1 MYAYRR
7 KGVPVKLL
15 KGKLILIVLLLAVW
29 AGLAYPLDTQELA
42 VAAVVALLIIV
53 LPLGSAG
60 VFGEI
65 RTSPRALLFGVAYVF
80 VFLAELLKANIDVA
94 FRVLQPELPIRP
106 GIVRV
111 RTNLHTRLGRTLL
124 ANSITLTPGTITV
137 DTDGDVFYVHWINVA
152 TEDIEEATNRI
163 VAKFERYLEV
173 VCG

>member
-1 MYAYRR
+1 M
-7 KGVPVKLL
+7 KLL
-15 KGKLILIVLLLAVW
+15 KGKLVLLVLLLAVW
-29 AGLAYPLDTQELA
+29 AALTYPLDQQELA
-42 VAAVVALLIIV
+42 VAAIVALIILV

-60 VFGEI
+60 VFGEL
-65 RTSPRALLFGVAYVF
+65 RTSPRALVYGVAYVF

-94 FRVLQPELPIRP
+94 FRVLRPELPIRP

-111 RTNLHTRLGRTLL
+111 RTNLQSRLGRMLL

-137 DTDGDVFYVHWINVA
+137 DTDGEVFYVHWINVA
-152 TEDIEEATNRI
+152 GEDIEDATKRI

>member
-1 MYAYRR
+1 
-7 KGVPVKLL
+7 VKLL
-15 KGKLILIVLLLAVW
+15 KGKLVLLVLLLAVW
-29 AGLAYPLDTQELA
+29 AALTYPLDQQELA
-42 VAAVVALLIIV
+42 VAAIVALIILV

-60 VFGEI
+60 VFGEL
-65 RTSPRALLFGVAYVF
+65 RTSPRALVYGVAYVF

-94 FRVLQPELPIRP
+94 FRVLRPELPIRP

-111 RTNLHTRLGRTLL
+111 RTNLQSRLGRMLL

-137 DTDGDVFYVHWINVA
+137 DTDGEVFYVHWINVA
-152 TEDIEEATNRI
+152 GEDIEDATKRI

>member
-1 MYAYRR
+1 M
-7 KGVPVKLL
+7 KLL
-15 KGKLILIVLLLAVW
+15 KGKLVLLVLLLAVW
-29 AGLAYPLDTQELA
+29 AALAYPLDQQELA
-42 VAAVVALLIIV
+42 VAAIVALIILV

-60 VFGEI
+60 VFGEL
-65 RTSPRALLFGVAYVF
+65 RTSPRALVYGVAYVF

-94 FRVLQPELPIRP
+94 FRVLRPELPIRP

-111 RTNLHTRLGRTLL
+111 RTNLQSRLGRMLL

-137 DTDGDVFYVHWINVA
+137 DTDGEVFYVHWINVA
-152 TEDIEEATNRI
+152 GEDIEDATKRI

>member
-1 MYAYRR
+1 MYTYER
-7 KGVPVKLL
+7 KGVAVTLL
-15 KGKLILIVLLLAVW
+15 KGKLVLLVLLLAVW
-29 AGLAYPLDTQELA
+29 AALAYPLDAQELA
-42 VAAVVALLIIV
+42 VAAVVALLISL

-65 RTSPRALLFGVAYVF
+65 RTSPRALLFAVAYVF
-80 VFLAELLKANIDVA
+80 VFLGELLKANIDVA
-94 FRVLQPELPIRP
+94 FRVLKPELPIRP

-137 DTDGDVFYVHWINVA
+137 DTDGDVFYIHWINVA
-152 TEDIEEATNRI
+152 SDDIEEATKRI

-173 VCG
+173 ICG

>member
-1 MYAYRR
+1 
-7 KGVPVKLL
+7 VKLL
-15 KGKLILIVLLLAVW
+15 KGKLVLLVLLLAVW
-29 AGLAYPLDTQELA
+29 AALAYPLDQQELA
-42 VAAVVALLIIV
+42 VAAIVALIILV

-60 VFGEI
+60 VFGEL
-65 RTSPRALLFGVAYVF
+65 RTSPRALVYGVAYVF

-94 FRVLQPELPIRP
+94 FRVLRPELPIRP

-111 RTNLHTRLGRTLL
+111 RTNLQSRLGRMLL

-137 DTDGDVFYVHWINVA
+137 DTDGEVFYVHWINVA
-152 TEDIEEATNRI
+152 GEDIEDATKRI

>member
-1 MYAYRR
+1 
-7 KGVPVKLL
+7 VKRL
-15 KGKLILIVLLLAVW
+15 KGKLVLLVLLLAVW
-29 AGLAYPLDTQELA
+29 AALAYPLDQQELA
-42 VAAVVALLIIV
+42 VAAIVALIILV

-60 VFGEI
+60 VFGEL
-65 RTSPRALLFGVAYVF
+65 RTSPRALVYGVAYVF

-94 FRVLQPELPIRP
+94 FRVLRPELPIRP

-111 RTNLHTRLGRTLL
+111 RTNLQSRLGRMLL

-137 DTDGDVFYVHWINVA
+137 DTDGEVFYVHWINVA
-152 TEDIEEATNRI
+152 GEDIEDATKRI